1 MNGAIETVFRELRDT
16 MALLLH
22 DSGRDPSFWALAA
35 KHAEYLINIRPK
47 EHLNGYCAYE
57 LLTGIKPHDIR
68 DLHPFGADA
77 FAFDPLRRGGK
88 LGPKARHGIY
98 VGFSPTSLSHKVY
111 CPDTNTIIETI
122 HVKVVPRARGEGENA
137 TVPPQHDQFD
147 DLDHDEPTTSA
158 ADFADSADSADSTT
172 STTTTTTIIV
182 TDDLDDDTDPL
193 LLDHP
198 HFSAN
203 ITTTDNYNKLPATII
218 KYLDDIVLMGPAEDV
233 AADVEIV
240 KARAESAGLHLQ
252 PSKSRFY
259 MPRHHPAS
267 IAAIESVLPDA
278 VRETANTGMTVL
290 GTPIGRREWMT
301 FSTSV

>member
-122 HVKVVPRARGEGENA
+122 HVKVVPRARA
-137 TVPPQHDQFD
+137 PTSPP
-147 DLDHDEPTTSA
+147 PTTTTSCLLPSRKPCTVLMLTA
-158 ADFADSADSADSTT
+158 GPVPLRRRLIPFTSTT
-172 STTTTTTIIV
+172 S
-182 TDDLDDDTDPL
+182 
-193 LLDHP
+193 
-198 HFSAN
+198 
-203 ITTTDNYNKLPATII
+203 
-218 KYLDDIVLMGPAEDV
+218 
-233 AADVEIV
+233 
-240 KARAESAGLHLQ
+240 
-252 PSKSRFY
+252 SK
-259 MPRHHPAS
+259 
-267 IAAIESVLPDA
+267 D
-278 VRETANTGMTVL
+278 
-290 GTPIGRREWMT
+290 
-301 FSTSV
+301 

>member
-1 MNGAIETVFRELRDT
+1 
-16 MALLLH
+16 
-22 DSGRDPSFWALAA
+22 
-35 KHAEYLINIRPK
+35 
-47 EHLNGYCAYE
+47 YCAYE

-147 DLDHDEPTTSA
+147 DLDHDEPTSSA
-158 ADFADSADSADSTT
+158 ADFADFADSADSTT

-203 ITTTDNYNKLPATII
+203 ITTTDNYNKLPATVKEAMHSPDADSWTRALEKEADSFHEHNVIQGLDHLPAHI
-218 KYLDDIVLMGPAEDV
+218 KPLDLRVVFARKHDGTF
-233 AADVEIV
+233 
-240 KARAESAGLHLQ
+240 KARIVAKGFKQLYGIDYNETYS
-252 PSKSRFY
+252 P
-259 MPRHHPAS
+259 
-267 IAAIESVLPDA
+267 
-278 VRETANTGMTVL
+278 TANMVTIRTLIALAVDYGFIIHQMDVKTAFL
-290 GTPIGRREWMT
+290 
-301 FSTSV
+301 